1 MGSEYFVPL
10 LLQANPQYRTVLIFT
25 NEVEVTIP
33 FVEVENDYI
42 QSPAWLDDD
51 IDNTEETEEEIAV
64 ASEEDS

>member
-1 MGSEYFVPL
+1 M
-10 LLQANPQYRTVLIFT
+10 
-25 NEVEVTIP
+25 EVTIP

-51 IDNTEETEEEIAV
+51 IVDTEETEEEIAV

>member
-1 MGSEYFVPL
+1 M
-10 LLQANPQYRTVLIFT
+10 
-25 NEVEVTIP
+25 EVTIP

-51 IDNTEETEEEIAV
+51 IDDTEETEEEIAV